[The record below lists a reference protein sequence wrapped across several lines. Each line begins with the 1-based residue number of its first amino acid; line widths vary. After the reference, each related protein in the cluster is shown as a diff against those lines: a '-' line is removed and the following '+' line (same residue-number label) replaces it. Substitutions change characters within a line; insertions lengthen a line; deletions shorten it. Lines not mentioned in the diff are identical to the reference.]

1 MEDDNETMGNGDDED
16 YDKKEALTASVSDCA
31 ASWPRT
37 APMPVSKMGSVKRR
51 RGAVSS
57 SFWPGPCLV
66 IWTFKLQYCFSMDG
80 HEVHSKTQ

>member
-1 MEDDNETMGNGDDED
+1 MEDDNDMGNGDDED
-16 YDKKEALTASVSDCA
+16 NDKKKKILTASVSDCA

-57 SFWPGPCLV
+57 SML
-66 IWTFKLQYCFSMDG
+66 
-80 HEVHSKTQ
+80 KTCS

>member
-1 MEDDNETMGNGDDED
+1 MEDGNDMGNGDDED
-16 YDKKEALTASVSDCA
+16 NDKKKILTASVSDCA

-57 SFWPGPCLV
+57 SML
-66 IWTFKLQYCFSMDG
+66 
-80 HEVHSKTQ
+80 KTCS

>member
-1 MEDDNETMGNGDDED
+1 MEDDNDMENGNGED
-16 YDKKEALTASVSDCA
+16 NDKKEALTASVSDCA

-57 SFWPGPCLV
+57 SML
-66 IWTFKLQYCFSMDG
+66 
-80 HEVHSKTQ
+80 KTCS

>member
-1 MEDDNETMGNGDDED
+1 MKDENDMGNGDDED
-16 YDKKEALTASVSDCA
+16 NDKMEALTASVSDCA

-57 SFWPGPCLV
+57 SML
-66 IWTFKLQYCFSMDG
+66 
-80 HEVHSKTQ
+80 KTCS